1 MENDSGTA
9 TSNAI
14 ESDVGRTTRNT
25 LENLVPDVRLAAR
38 GLVRAPGFTAMA
50 VATIALG
57 LGANAAIFSVVNGV
71 LLRPLPYADSDELT
85 RVWGRFLPESG
96 FDFPYFPVDPTEYV
110 DVRDDGRAFESVAAY
125 ASRGVALS
133 GADGMAERRGGLVT
147 TWNLFSLLG
156 VEASLGRTFV
166 PDDDIEGGPD
176 VAVVSHTLWETR
188 FGADPGIVG
197 STVTLNRE
205 TFEVVGVLPPGFSF
219 PGPGVDVYMPLQ
231 LGENPSNRRAHY
243 LNVVGR
249 RADGV
254 SLENA
259 EADIRRLMAG
269 WAVEYPDIHTGH
281 FLFLEG
287 FKDAMVRGVRPAL
300 LLLLGAV
307 GFVLLVACANVANL
321 LMVRGHARA
330 GEVAVRRALGAS
342 RGRVLQLF
350 LVESTLLAAVG
361 ALFGLAIAG
370 VGVPLLLEIEAG
382 AVPLAHEISIDG
394 SVLAF
399 TALLAALTVLAF
411 GLAPAAQALGEGAA
425 GTLREDARAGS
436 STRGRVRVRNLLIA
450 AEVALSFV
458 LVIGAG
464 LMIRSVGNLLAEDPG
479 FDTERSLVANFSL
492 PAAAYPR
499 PGDGARFLDEVVE
512 AAEAVPGVTAVTHVA
527 HLPMRGQSVI
537 DFQLE
542 GMPEPGP
549 GQPSWNAGFTAVR
562 ANYFETMG
570 IDVVQGRA
578 FDPSV
583 DRADGEI
590 AVVVSRSLADRF
602 LAGRAPLGQRM
613 RFGGL
618 SELPWWTIV
627 GVVEDVQYQALGDE
641 GSPMYYL
648 PTAQLAPAGGGDG
661 LDGYERF
668 GTLVVRT
675 GLDRPLA
682 IAEPLRR
689 AVAEIDAEVP
699 LTDLATLESV
709 VAESVASSRFVMT
722 LLGLFAGLALAL
734 GAIGIYGVT
743 SFVVSQRVHEIG
755 IHKAL
760 GAGAGEVMA
769 LVVRQGLA
777 PIGVGV
783 AVGIVGA
790 VASGRLLSSLLYGV
804 EPSDAVTYAAVL
816 GVLGLVALS
825 ALWLPARR
833 AARLDP
839 MTSLRNG

>member
-1 MENDSGTA
+1 
-9 TSNAI
+9 
-14 ESDVGRTTRNT
+14 
-25 LENLVPDVRLAAR
+25 
-38 GLVRAPGFTAMA
+38 
-50 VATIALG
+50 
-57 LGANAAIFSVVNGV
+57 VVNGV
-71 LLRPLPYADSDELT
+71 LLRPLPYTDSDELT

-96 FDFPYFPVDPTEYV
+96 FDFPYFSVDPTEYV
-110 DVRDDGRAFESVAAY
+110 DLRGDGRAFESVAAY
-125 ASRGVALS
+125 TSRGVALS

-176 VAVVSHTLWETR
+176 VAVVSHALWETR

-197 STVTLNRE
+197 SAVTLNRE
-205 TFEVVGVLPPGFSF
+205 TFEVVGVLPREFSF

-231 LGENPSNRRAHY
+231 LGENPSSRRSHY
-243 LNVVGR
+243 LSVVGR

-254 SLENA
+254 SLEKA
-259 EADIRRLMAG
+259 EADVRRLMAV

-321 LMVRGHARA
+321 LMVRGHGRA

-350 LVESTLLAAVG
+350 LVESTLLAAMG
-361 ALFGLAIAG
+361 AVLGLAIAG
-370 VGVPLLLEIEAG
+370 VGVPLLLKIEAG

-399 TALLAALTVLAF
+399 TALLTALTVLAF

-450 AEVALSFV
+450 GEVALSFV

-479 FDTERSLVANFSL
+479 FDTGRILVANFSL
-492 PAAAYPR
+492 PSAAYPR
-499 PGDGARFLDEVVE
+499 PGDGARFLDELVE
-512 AAEAVPGVTAVTHVA
+512 AAEAVPGVTAVTHIA
-527 HLPMRGQSVI
+527 HLPMRGGQSAG
-537 DFQLE
+537 DFELE
-542 GMPEPGP
+542 GMPEPAP

-578 FDPSV
+578 FDPSI

-602 LAGRAPLGQRM
+602 LAGRTPLGRRM
-613 RFGGL
+613 RFAGSS

-627 GVVEDVQYQALGDE
+627 GVVEDVQYQALGEE
-641 GSPMYYL
+641 GLPMYYL
-648 PTAQLAPAGGGDG
+648 STTQLAPAGGGDG

-675 GLDRPLA
+675 GLDRPLDL
-682 IAEPLRR
+682 AEPLRR
-689 AVAEIDAEVP
+689 AVAEIDPEVP
-699 LTDLATLESV
+699 LTDLTTLESV
-709 VAESVASSRFVMT
+709 VAESVADSRFVMT

-743 SFVVSQRVHEIG
+743 SFVVSQRIHEIG

-760 GAGAGEVMA
+760 GAGAGEVTA

-777 PIGVGV
+777 PVGAGV
-783 AVGIVGA
+783 AVGIAGA

-804 EPSDAVTYAAVL
+804 EPSDTVTYAAVL
-816 GVLGLVALS
+816 GVLGVVALS

-839 MTSLRNG
+839 MTSLRNE